1 MLFNLDFANNTV
13 LSCFVFFCY
22 YLFIIIINLCFL
34 IPAVIAKISNHIAEV
49 EIRIEISSKKAKA
62 EIEMHAVTST
72 TKINKVF
79 NIFSV
84 AQIFEGFLL
93 ISSFCSN
100 SSRKY
105 FFFLLYFST

>member
-22 YLFIIIINLCFL
+22 YLFIIINLRFL

-62 EIEMHAVTST
+62 EIEMHPVTST

>member
-22 YLFIIIINLCFL
+22 YLIIIIIIINLCFL

-62 EIEMHAVTST
+62 EIEMHPVTST

-84 AQIFEGFLL
+84 AQIIEGFLL

-100 SSRKY
+100 FSRK
-105 FFFLLYFST
+105 